1 MTETIYRKVLVLQN
15 GLSHEHFPVSF
26 PNTSQK
32 LLLKI
37 EQKRLSLNDNIARC
51 KNPRAVK
58 DLSNSG
64 SFFLFSFP
72 NLFYSLYAQISCIF
86 LKNIPHKKSIK
97 LENLL
102 CKDKSS
108 QKFHKCY
115 SGRNLAFL

>member
-37 EQKRLSLNDNIARC
+37 EQKRLSLSDNIARC

-64 SFFLFSFP
+64 SFFYLVSQTIFILFTRKFHV
-72 NLFYSLYAQISCIF
+72 FFQKY
-86 LKNIPHKKSIK
+86 
-97 LENLL
+97 
-102 CKDKSS
+102 SS
-108 QKFHKCY
+108 QKIHKTGEP
-115 SGRNLAFL
+115 SL